1 MLRSE
6 RQHTLGFGDCASRWV
21 GGEVNLY
28 EQENLPKH
36 SESGSIGFE
45 LAVHTCRFVQPT
57 DSSVIAQ
64 ISHPGGR
71 ERLKLGCRLER
82 RFQPLAEAACKNRA
96 IW

>member
-36 SESGSIGFE
+36 SESGSLGFE
-45 LAVHTCRFVQPT
+45 LAVHTCRFVQT
-57 DSSVIAQ
+57 D
-64 ISHPGGR
+64 
-71 ERLKLGCRLER
+71 RLIRDALDLSPRG
-82 RFQPLAEAACKNRA
+82 A
-96 IW
+96 